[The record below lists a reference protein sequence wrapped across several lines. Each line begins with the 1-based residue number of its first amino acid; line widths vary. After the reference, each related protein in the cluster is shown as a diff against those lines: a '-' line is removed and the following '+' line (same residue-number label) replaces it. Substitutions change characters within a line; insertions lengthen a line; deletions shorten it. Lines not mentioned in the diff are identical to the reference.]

1 MTLLCIYYD
10 TTVYLLYYYGVFS
23 SCQGIKGKDDMLED
37 SDEDQHDAYLER
49 MKEEGKIREEA
60 NDSDDSDEESGDRR
74 LGQSDGESSE

>member
-1 MTLLCIYYD
+1 M
-10 TTVYLLYYYGVFS
+10 
-23 SCQGIKGKDDMLED
+23 
-37 SDEDQHDAYLER
+37 ER